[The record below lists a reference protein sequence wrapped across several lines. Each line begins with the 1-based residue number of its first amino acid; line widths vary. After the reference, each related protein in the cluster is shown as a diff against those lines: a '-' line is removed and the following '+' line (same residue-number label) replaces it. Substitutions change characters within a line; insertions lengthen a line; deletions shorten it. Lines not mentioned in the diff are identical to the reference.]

1 MHLDL
6 SKITCDV
13 QLTDTEMSV
22 LEFLLTHID
31 DALKLGVRGVAK
43 ANYTSTS
50 TVMRLA
56 KKLGYNGF
64 IEMYYKLL
72 GEAGTTQDGYELN
85 ESFVCYFTGNNSL
98 TPELYQ
104 NLRMAARKIYETN
117 QLVFIY
123 GMGFSSLMAEYLAKK
138 LLVLGTKCI
147 YSDAA
152 DSIGIFENNL
162 EDIGVLIVFSRSGRS
177 SHVLNRVRTAREN
190 SISTIAFTS
199 QQQNPLKEES
209 SFSICIEDDNHLD
222 DRNMKPTTFFA
233 RTLTMIELLVY
244 EYYSISLKESR

>member
-72 GEAGTTQDGYELN
+72 GEAGTTQDGY
-85 ESFVCYFTGNNSL
+85 
-98 TPELYQ
+98 
-104 NLRMAARKIYETN
+104 
-117 QLVFIY
+117 
-123 GMGFSSLMAEYLAKK
+123 
-138 LLVLGTKCI
+138 
-147 YSDAA
+147 
-152 DSIGIFENNL
+152 
-162 EDIGVLIVFSRSGRS
+162 
-177 SHVLNRVRTAREN
+177 
-190 SISTIAFTS
+190 
-199 QQQNPLKEES
+199 
-209 SFSICIEDDNHLD
+209 
-222 DRNMKPTTFFA
+222 
-233 RTLTMIELLVY
+233 
-244 EYYSISLKESR
+244 